1 MESARSTDPLGGPHG
16 RGMGLTFVITSS
28 GMGGAEQQVAQ
39 LARTMQRRGWDV
51 GIISMLPLESPI
63 SDLADTGIR
72 VTTLGMSRG
81 VPDPRAI
88 ARLRAILAKWR
99 PDVTHGH
106 MVHANLLVRLSRPLL
121 RTRVLVSTIHN
132 QDEGSQWRY
141 WAYRLTDRLGD
152 TTTAVSQLAAD
163 EAVRRHAVPAGR
175 LLVVPNGVD
184 TRILEPDAA
193 VRTATRK
200 SLGVTDSFLW
210 LAVGRL
216 AEAKGY
222 PGLIEAFQVVRAQRP
237 DAILR
242 IAGVGPLHGALQ
254 DAIAEHD
261 VTDAVQLLGLRTDVR
276 ELMQAADGFVLSSL
290 WEGLPM
296 VLLEA
301 AASALPIVATDV
313 GGSREVV
320 NDGSTGHL
328 VPPMDPPAL
337 ADAMLRVMSMPEDGR
352 RAMGSAGRLHVART
366 FELEAVA
373 DRWEAIYRACL
384 RRRPG

>member
-1 MESARSTDPLGGPHG
+1 
-16 RGMGLTFVITSS
+16 MGLTFVITSS

-39 LARTMQRRGWDV
+39 LARTMQRREWDV
-51 GIISMLPLESPI
+51 GIISMLPLEFPI

-106 MVHANLLVRLSRPLL
+106 MVHANLLVRVSRPLL

-152 TTTAVSQLAAD
+152 TTTAVVSSAAGTRQCG
-163 EAVRRHAVPAGR
+163 ATRCRPGGSWSFRTAWTRGRPAR
-175 LLVVPNGVD
+175 
-184 TRILEPDAA
+184 TAA
-193 VRTATRK
+193 VRAATRK

-237 DAILR
+237 DAVAHR
-242 IAGVGPLHGALQ
+242 RRRTIA
-254 DAIAEHD
+254 
-261 VTDAVQLLGLRTDVR
+261 R
-276 ELMQAADGFVLSSL
+276 S
-290 WEGLPM
+290 
-296 VLLEA
+296 
-301 AASALPIVATDV
+301 AS
-313 GGSREVV
+313 RR
-320 NDGSTGHL
+320 H
-328 VPPMDPPAL
+328 
-337 ADAMLRVMSMPEDGR
+337 R
-352 RAMGSAGRLHVART
+352 RARCDGCRATSWSAN
-366 FELEAVA
+366 
-373 DRWEAIYRACL
+373 
-384 RRRPG
+384 RRS